1 MNLRLDSRTALVVGA
16 SRGLGR
22 VMALALAE
30 AGANVAVASRTMD
43 ALEVVAAEIRDRGMR
58 SCALQADV
66 LDSASVDAMVAR
78 VRKEFGRIDIL
89 VNSAGVAWTARVVDT
104 DDDTW
109 KWVLDTNLTGTFY
122 CCRAAAR
129 VMIQQNWGR
138 IINIA
143 SVAGTK
149 GVTSLAAYAA
159 SKGGVIQLTRTLAL
173 ELRQYNIRVNALA
186 PGYFR
191 TEMNAAAL
199 DDPEIGPRILKRIP
213 LRRAGDPQELAPLV
227 VLLAGDAAD
236 FITGEV
242 FYITGGE
249 MAQ

>member
-1 MNLRLDSRTALVVGA
+1 MNLRLDSRNALVVGA

-22 VMALALAE
+22 AMAMALAE
-30 AGANVAVASRTMD
+30 AGANVAVAARSMD
-43 ALEVVAAEIRDRGMR
+43 ALETAAAQVRLRGVR
-58 SCALQADV
+58 SCAV
-66 LDSASVDAMVAR
+66 SVNVSDSASVDAMVAR
-78 VRKEFGRIDIL
+78 VREEFGRLDIL

-129 VMIQQNWGR
+129 VMIEQNWGR

-149 GVTSLAAYAA
+149 GAPSLAAYAA

-173 ELRQYNIRVNALA
+173 ELRRYSIRVSALA

-199 DDPEIGPRILKRIP
+199 DGPEIGPRILKRIP

-227 VLLAGDAAD
+227 VLLASDAVD

-242 FYITGGE
+242 LYITGGE

>member
-22 VMALALAE
+22 IMAQALAE

-43 ALEVVAAEIRDRGMR
+43 ALEAVAAEIRERGMR
-58 SCALQADV
+58 SCAVQVDV
-66 LDSASVDAMVAR
+66 VDSASVDAMVAR
-78 VRKEFGRIDIL
+78 VCEEFGRLDIL

-104 DDDTW
+104 DDGTW

-129 VMIQQNWGR
+129 VMIEQNWGR
-138 IINIA
+138 IINMA

-149 GVTSLAAYAA
+149 GVSSLAAYAA

-199 DDPEIGPRILKRIP
+199 DDPVIGPRILKRIP
-213 LRRAGDPQELAPLV
+213 LRRAGNPQELAPVV